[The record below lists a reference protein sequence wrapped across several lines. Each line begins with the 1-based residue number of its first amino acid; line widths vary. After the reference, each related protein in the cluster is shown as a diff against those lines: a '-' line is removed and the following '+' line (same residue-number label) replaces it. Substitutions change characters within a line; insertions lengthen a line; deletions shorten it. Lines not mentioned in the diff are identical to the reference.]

1 MVTWNPRNIIATA
14 VLLSALVA
22 GIIGLGVSYAYRPP
36 PAAQTR
42 DFYLFAV
49 DQSFNSSLATGLKAD
64 YDFSANVIIV
74 NKGDTLMIHFYNP
87 TDEAHTFTM
96 GSPYTSDVVLPA
108 MTSSLISSAN
118 ITITATQAGIFHYY
132 CRFHGPSMSGNL
144 VVQG

>member
-1 MVTWNPRNIIATA
+1 M
-14 VLLSALVA
+14 
-22 GIIGLGVSYAYRPP
+22 SYAYRPP
-36 PAAQTR
+36 PAPQTR

-64 YDFSANVIIV
+64 YDFSANVITV

-87 TDEAHTFTM
+87 TDEAHTSTM

-108 MTSSLISSAN
+108 MTSNLISSAN
-118 ITITATQAGIFHYY
+118 ITITVTQAGIFHYY